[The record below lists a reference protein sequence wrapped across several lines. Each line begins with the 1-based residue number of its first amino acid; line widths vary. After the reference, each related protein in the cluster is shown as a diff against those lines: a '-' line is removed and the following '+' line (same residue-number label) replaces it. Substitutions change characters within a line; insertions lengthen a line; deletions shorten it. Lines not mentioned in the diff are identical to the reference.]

1 MKKIIIKLSILI
13 LLLLLFW
20 GLLTIKDN
28 PSASEFFARYIS
40 STYISFAAM
49 IFGSIPFSVY
59 EFILISF
66 GIFIVYYVIR
76 FVILLCKKKI
86 KLFFNTILNCS
97 IFVFIFVNLYT
108 STASISYGRQDVKI
122 PQYNETVNQSLI
134 DNAFEYFL
142 NDYNTISTHFEREE
156 DGSIKNPYTFN
167 ELNKILKKEFE
178 KLDPTYF
185 PSYTP
190 DVKQL
195 TFSRIFSE
203 LHFTGIF
210 WALTGEA
217 NVNRDC
223 HPVELPH
230 VMAHEIAHSKG
241 VFREDDA
248 NLVALYI
255 TLTSENEFLRYSAYY
270 AGFSSLL
277 NIYRLTDYDKYY
289 HSYFRLNEDIR
300 REYVAVSKFWQ
311 SHDLLAKI
319 GEWYNNLFLILNGN
333 KNGTGDYI
341 DKEESEDSG
350 NKDEDDRPIYI
361 ITEYSPYQKLF
372 FQVYQDTI

>member
-167 ELNKILKKEFE
+167 ELNKILKK
-178 KLDPTYF
+178 
-185 PSYTP
+185 
-190 DVKQL
+190 
-195 TFSRIFSE
+195 
-203 LHFTGIF
+203 
-210 WALTGEA
+210 
-217 NVNRDC
+217 
-223 HPVELPH
+223 
-230 VMAHEIAHSKG
+230 
-241 VFREDDA
+241 
-248 NLVALYI
+248 
-255 TLTSENEFLRYSAYY
+255 
-270 AGFSSLL
+270 
-277 NIYRLTDYDKYY
+277 
-289 HSYFRLNEDIR
+289 
-300 REYVAVSKFWQ
+300 
-311 SHDLLAKI
+311 
-319 GEWYNNLFLILNGN
+319 
-333 KNGTGDYI
+333 
-341 DKEESEDSG
+341 
-350 NKDEDDRPIYI
+350 
-361 ITEYSPYQKLF
+361 
-372 FQVYQDTI
+372 